1 MKITYNGP
9 LQAPIAKGAQIARLE
24 VKMGQDAP
32 IVLPLVAGAD
42 VPAGLGR
49 AVHAGFPQVL
59 RMSAGRFIALEGGEG
74 VGKSPV
80 AASCDGFARGRP

>member
-42 VPAGLGR
+42 VPAGGWVER
-49 AVHAGFPQVL
+49 FMQGF
-59 RMSAGRFIALEGGEG
+59 RRF
-74 VGKSPV
+74 
-80 AASCDGFARGRP
+80 FA